1 MHFNYELVINVATH
15 WLYMRIESV
24 LRHDQEQRNI
34 IMVIDEII
42 DRFQGLVGEG
52 RGCRLKMSNFP
63 ISIKN

>member
-42 DRFQGLVGEG
+42 DRLQGLVGEG
-52 RGCRLKMSNFP
+52 MST
-63 ISIKN
+63 